1 MFGKTLNMALSKIKA
16 RAKWTMGFTR
26 IRVHMKWIMN
36 FMEIKAHV
44 TPNMSFIRIGWDKG
58 SYEMNY
64 QFYWKTHYIE
74 PTLHK
79 RASI

>member
-1 MFGKTLNMALSKIKA
+1 
-16 RAKWTMGFTR
+16 
-26 IRVHMKWIMN
+26 MN

-64 QFYWKTHYIE
+64 QFYWNKGPSKQNMNFT
-74 PTLHK
+74 
-79 RASI
+79 